1 MIDLQ
6 DALCKKVKLVDSD
19 NNEVI
24 AVADLYESEYDSGY
38 DEPIIGLT
46 NGQFYLQSE
55 IISIEIID

>member
-1 MIDLQ
+1 MVDLQ
-6 DALCKKVKLVDSD
+6 DALGKKVKLVDND
-19 NNEVI
+19 DNEVI

-55 IISIEIID
+55 IKSIEIID